1 MTQQTIAQLIL
12 IQLGNGRFVT
22 MTGAKNLLDTG
33 KGLSFRIPG
42 TMTKNRINHVK
53 VELNGFDLYN
63 VTFGRIHGT
72 SYKIISTH
80 EDVFCENL
88 VELFEDSTGLFTHF

>member
-12 IQLGNGRFVT
+12 TQLGNGRFVT
-22 MTGAKNLLDTG
+22 MTGAKNLLNTG

-42 TMTKNRINHVK
+42 TMTKNRINYVK
-53 VELNGFDLYN
+53 VELNGFDLYD
-63 VTFGRIHGT
+63 VTFGRIHGST
-72 SYKIISTH
+72 YTVISTH

-88 VELFEDSTGLFTHF
+88 VELFEDSTGLYTHL